1 MASDATADFRKRL
14 NQGLVIPAIPLA
26 LDASRRFDERRQRA
40 LLRYYAAAGA
50 GGIAV
55 AVHTTQFEIRQ
66 PQHNLLEPVLSLTA
80 DELDRLDAKQQAK
93 LVRVAGVCGKTDQAV
108 AEATLARRLGYH
120 AGLLSLAAMR
130 DADDAGLIAHCR
142 AVGEVIPLIGFYLQT
157 AVGGRPLPYA
167 FWRRLAELD
176 SLVAVKMAPFDRYKT
191 LDVVRAIAE
200 SGREDVAL
208 YTGNDDHIVMD
219 LLTPFRFRANGRTV
233 ERRIVG
239 GLLGQWAVWT
249 GSAVEILR
257 RCHEASGGGGASAG
271 CGDADWDDLMRLA
284 VELTDANA
292 AVFDVAN
299 SFGGC
304 ICGIHE
310 ILRRQ
315 GLLAGTWCLNP
326 HESLGPGQ
334 MAELDRVCRAY
345 PHLADDAFV
354 AEHLD
359 EWLKP

>member
-1 MASDATADFRKRL
+1 MASDATAEFRERL

-80 DELDRLDAKQQAK
+80 DELDRLDAKQSAK
-93 LVRVAGVCGKTDQAV
+93 LVRVAGVCGKTEQAV

-130 DADDAGLIAHCR
+130 DVDDAGLIAHCR

-157 AVGGRPLPYA
+157 AVGGRPLPHA

-200 SGREDVAL
+200 SGRQDVAL

-233 ERRIVG
+233 QRRIVG

-249 GSAVEILR
+249 RPAVEILR
-257 RCHEASGGGGASAG
+257 RCHEASGAGQACAG
-271 CGDADWDDLMRLA
+271 CGDGDWEDLMRLA

-299 SFGGC
+299 NFAGC

-345 PHLADDAFV
+345 PHLTDDAFV